1 MSKVTTIVY
10 LRTGKS
16 LIFSR
21 EGRAISLFEL
31 SRECLK
37 EGINVMDREAVP
49 LVKDFTEEEI
59 KN

>member
-1 MSKVTTIVY
+1 MKVTTIVY

-16 LIFSR
+16 LIFTR

-37 EGINVMDREAVP
+37 EGINVMDRQAVP
-49 LVKDFTEEEI
+49 FVKDFTEKEMQP
-59 KN
+59 